1 MKARPN
7 FTVDTY
13 DNSCRFQAAL
23 LASNTLEQLR
33 PIIGDDRFKK
43 VAEGSYEYWDHTVL
57 DVGVE
62 EAIQKCL
69 NYIRMIRGGFKDRHD
84 DDNHLNLNE
93 SFMERTQRKL
103 NIHAGTLADE
113 FTFCRVQIRWGHP
126 PRIQTDNNY
135 RKQIM
140 IDAPFRYSKQIEA
153 ELAWT
158 DNKVVAP
165 YSDIDESPDGIKT
178 ARCQYAKMDK
188 HHNWYVHDGFLAW
201 MPHDECIKVKA
212 IGDDREKAERA
223 ARSSARR
230 EVLAALG

>member
-1 MKARPN
+1 MKARPD

-13 DNSCRFQAAL
+13 DNSCPFQSAL
-23 LASNTLEQLR
+23 LASNVLKQLR
-33 PIIGDDRFKK
+33 PIIGDDQFKQ
-43 VAEGSYEYWDHTVL
+43 VAEGSYSWDHTAL

-62 EAIQKCL
+62 EAIVRCL
-69 NYIRMIRGGFKDRHD
+69 RIIRGIRGRFKDHHSDRS
-84 DDNHLNLNE
+84 HLNLNE
-93 SFMERTQRKL
+93 SLMERTQKRF

-126 PRIQTDNNY
+126 PRIQTVNDY

-140 IDAPFRYSKQIEA
+140 IDAPYSYSKQIEA

-158 DNKVVAP
+158 DNKVVSP
-165 YSDIDESPDGIKT
+165 YSDIDESPDGILT

-188 HHNWYVHDGFLAW
+188 HHNWYVHDGYLAW

-223 ARSSARR
+223 ARSAARR